1 MLRTFIRQI
10 LIMALTFFAVAPAFG
25 FGGGGG
31 FTTTDAAAPVVTGE
45 MKELTIKVRQA
56 ESNEILQVPLFS
68 EKYAKLAVATVEG
81 DPITL
86 EDFALELATMH
97 NSMTESE
104 TPSSQNFN
112 KMLERL
118 ISIKLIKQEA
128 LNIGFDRTPS
138 VQNQVEVFALKT
150 MIQQLLA
157 GQLAD
162 LQVSEEEVEE
172 LYQQMAIEVKLL
184 TYRFFDQA
192 DAEAL
197 LEDYRAGGDFKDLA
211 DKMVAKI
218 KAEGGE
224 DPEYARLND
233 LFPAVAKAVYTMEN
247 GDVSEAFKAEKGYLL
262 FRLEDRRVY
271 EDQDIRLTAANRLIQ
286 KQSREKQLDYLK
298 SLEDKYATFHA
309 DGEAALDFAKIAE
322 ADAEAKGTEIFS
334 RLSTDQRSVVTLS
347 NGQETVEI
355 TVAELA
361 KKLESSMYHGMD
373 RTIDHEQ
380 LDNQKEL
387 AIWNKL
393 IAIAG
398 KMEAQAQ
405 GIDKSEVYLE
415 KVQEFEDRVLFDTFM
430 AKAVVPSVTVPED
443 DVKKYYYNH
452 LEDYSSPLMLKMKSL
467 VFTDRENAQDALKKL
482 QAGSDFKWV
491 SANITGLADAD
502 DKDLLNLGGS
512 LLSVNALP
520 HDLQHKVTGA
530 KQGDLFFYADPGNL
544 YYTLL
549 VDSAFPP
556 KAKTYQEVRQE
567 VGKIIYAQ
575 KINEA
580 LADWV
585 AKLKEVYETEIFIVQ
600 DKL

>member
-10 LIMALTFFAVAPAFG
+10 LIMAFTFFAVAPAFG
-25 FGGGGG
+25 FGGGG

-45 MKELTIKVRQA
+45 MKELTIKVRQGG
-56 ESNEILQVPLFS
+56 SNEILQVPLFS

-81 DPITL
+81 EPITL

-104 TPSSQNFN
+104 TPGSQSFS

-162 LQVSEEEVEE
+162 IQVTEEEVEE

-197 LEDYRAGGDFKDLA
+197 LKEYRAGGDFKDLA

-224 DPEYARLND
+224 DPEYTRLND

-247 GDVSEAFKAEKGYLL
+247 GEVSEAFKAEKGYLL

-271 EDQDIRLTAANRLIQ
+271 EDQAVRLTAANRLIQ
-286 KQSREKQLDYLK
+286 KQSRKKQLDYLK
-298 SLEDKYATFHA
+298 SLEEKYATFHA
-309 DGEAALDFAKIAE
+309 DAEAALDFTKIVE

-334 RLSTDQRSVVTLS
+334 RLSNDQRSVVTLS
-347 NGQETVEI
+347 NGQETIEI

-373 RTIDHEQ
+373 RTIDPEQ
-380 LDNQKEL
+380 LNNQKEL

-393 IAIAG
+393 IAVVG
-398 KMEAQAQ
+398 RMEAQAQ
-405 GIDKSEVYLE
+405 GIDKSAAYLE

-443 DVKKYYYNH
+443 DIKRYYYNH

-491 SANITGLADAD
+491 SANMTGLADAD
-502 DKDLLNLGGS
+502 DKDILSLGGS

-520 HDLQHKVTGA
+520 HELQHTVTGA

-600 DKL
+600 EKL